1 MPFDCGIRHI
11 VWLALEI
18 VVPAAIGVGT
28 FYGLM
33 RARRTPDVARGATA
47 RFAAIWVPAAVVIV
61 VAAAVL

>member
-1 MPFDCGIRHI
+1 

-18 VVPAAIGVGT
+18 VVPVVIGVGA

-33 RARRTPDVARGATA
+33 RARRTPDEARHVTA
-47 RFAAIWVPAAVVIV
+47 RFAAIWVPAAVVIF

>member
-1 MPFDCGIRHI
+1 

-18 VVPAAIGVGT
+18 VVPVLIGVGA
-28 FYGLM
+28 FYAFM
-33 RARRTPDVARGATA
+33 RARRTPDEARRATA